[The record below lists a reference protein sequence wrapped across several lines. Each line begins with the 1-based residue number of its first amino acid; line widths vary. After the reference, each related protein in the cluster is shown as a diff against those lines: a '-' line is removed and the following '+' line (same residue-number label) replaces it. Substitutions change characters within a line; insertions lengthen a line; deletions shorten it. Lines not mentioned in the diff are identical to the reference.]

1 MFGDKQA
8 KQQRLEKLREI
19 LSTHEVTAVELARQL
34 HVSKHTVYD
43 DLLTLDQLGDC
54 PCEHRG
60 RFSLLRKW
68 YPELVCRES
77 PLFAARQAKK

>member
-1 MFGDKQA
+1 MFGSKQA
-8 KQQRLEKLREI
+8 KQQRLERLKGI
-19 LSTHEVTAVELARQL
+19 LSTREVSAVELARHL
-34 HVSKHTVYD
+34 NVSKHTIYD

-77 PLFAARQAKK
+77 PFFAARHAKK